1 MGLKW
6 LSRHEPRVDPKEL
19 SRLAEESLTETRG
32 KQPHVNALT
41 SYLNNRTGENGFG
54 EDFEITL
61 IPRRAL

>member
-1 MGLKW
+1 MALRW
-6 LSRHEPRVDPKEL
+6 LSRHAPRVDPNEIL
-19 SRLAEESLTETRG
+19 RLAEESITETRE

-41 SYLNNRTGENGFG
+41 SYLNNRTGQNGFG